1 MPQQNQGITTL
12 KHSSHKKLF
21 GVLGIGLGLILL
33 SGCTANFCSEDDKA
47 QMAYPYEQGVTVYC
61 TKEEYDSFKN
71 ANPELIALEETQ
83 NIAGKAIDGN
93 DNVYSYVPYKVDSN
107 GRAIFSAAKAKN
119 LQDAVLENA
128 YKSGYN
134 LPSVKYW
141 AEIDKYVL
149 EAAMYMAELQQNN
162 VVPKFNVED
171 ATNVATPAFKAAVVV
186 ADPTESKWSINPY
199 TKSDS
204 DIINDESTILRKSV
218 LRNFGHVKFSGK
230 DSKFFENIKF
240 WRNKLYSDLGRD
252 NVPTE
257 DFQTLYV
264 NTIGNR
270 VQNNRSCIAT
280 KDGYYGHYGTNA
292 NWEVAISRKDW
303 GYAWSKGFLEGLLIF
318 PVSWLV
324 DTFAFS
330 FDANLTGFGQIW
342 ALILVTLIVRL
353 LLLGIGFRSNLS
365 QQKMQALQPQVAKI
379 QSKYPN
385 ANTNQAEKTRMNME
399 IQALYKRNKI
409 SMFGPFIG
417 LILQFPI
424 FICVWD
430 AMNGSA
436 ALSTGAFLNLRLS
449 DPIRD
454 VLFNVSGAW
463 YTNVGGWWTALV
475 LYLLMAV
482 AQIAAV
488 LVPNIIR
495 KHNQKKVEKLYKN
508 ANQESQNKTMK
519 WMTYGMVGFTL
530 IMGFTLPSAMGV
542 YWFIGAIISL
552 SQNLITQAV
561 VKAKNKNK
569 GVR

>member
-1 MPQQNQGITTL
+1 M
-12 KHSSHKKLF
+12 F

-204 DIINDESTILRKSV
+204 DIINDESAILRKSV

-353 LLLGIGFRSNLS
+353 LLLGIGFRSTLS
-365 QQKMQALQPQVAKI
+365 QQKMQALKPELDKI
-379 QSKYPN
+379 QAKYPN
-385 ANTNQAEKTRMNME
+385 ANTNQAEKARLGQEQM
-399 IQALYKRNKI
+399 ALYRRNGI
-409 SMFGPFIG
+409 HPFGSM
-417 LILQFPI
+417 LIMIVQFPV
-424 FICVWD
+424 FICVW
-430 AMNGSA
+430 AGLQGSA
-436 ALSTGAFLNLRLS
+436 ALSTGQIFNMRLS
-449 DPIRD
+449 DNINNI
-454 VLFNVSGAW
+454 LFNVSGAW
-463 YTNVGGWWTALV
+463 YTNVNGWWTALV
-475 LYLLMAV
+475 LFILMATV
-482 AQIAAV
+482 QIFS
-488 LVPNIIR
+488 IILPR
-495 KHNQKKVEKLYKN
+495 IIQKRASKKVAKTSVNPN
-508 ANQESQNKTMK
+508 ANDQQRQMRLISYM
-519 WMTYGMVGFTL
+519 MVGFTV
-530 IMGFTLPSAMGV
+530 IMGFMLPSAMGV
-542 YWFIGAIISL
+542 YWLISG
-552 SQNLITQAV
+552 LISMIQTLIMQTLLAR
-561 VKAKNKNK
+561 KPKQRRK
-569 GVR
+569 

>member
-1 MPQQNQGITTL
+1 M

-61 TKEEYDSFKN
+61 TKEEYDSFKA

-134 LPSVKYW
+134 LPSVQYW

-162 VVPKFNVED
+162 VVPTFNVED

-186 ADPTESKWSINPY
+186 CDPTDSKWSINPY

-204 DIINDESTILRKSV
+204 DIINDESAILRKSV

-240 WRNKLYSDLGRD
+240 WRNKLYGELGRD

-353 LLLGIGFRSNLS
+353 LLLGIGFRSTLS
-365 QQKMQALQPQVAKI
+365 QQKMQALKPELDKI
-379 QSKYPN
+379 QAKYPN
-385 ANTNQAEKTRMNME
+385 ANTNQAEKARLGQEQM
-399 IQALYKRNKI
+399 ALYRRHGI
-409 SMFGPFIG
+409 HPFGSL
-417 LILQFPI
+417 LIMIVQFPV
-424 FICVWD
+424 FICVW
-430 AMNGSA
+430 AGLQGSA
-436 ALSTGAFLNLRLS
+436 ALSTGQIFNMRLS
-449 DPIRD
+449 DNINNI
-454 VLFNVSGAW
+454 LFNVSGAW
-463 YTNVGGWWTALV
+463 YTNVNGWWTALV
-475 LYLLMAV
+475 LFILMATV
-482 AQIAAV
+482 QIFSIILPRIIQKRAA
-488 LVPNIIR
+488 
-495 KHNQKKVEKLYKN
+495 KKVAKTS
-508 ANQESQNKTMK
+508 ANPNVNDQQRQMRLISYM
-519 WMTYGMVGFTL
+519 MVGFTV
-530 IMGFTLPSAMGV
+530 IMGFMLPSAMGV
-542 YWFIGAIISL
+542 YWLISG
-552 SQNLITQAV
+552 LISMIQTLIMQTMLTR
-561 VKAKNKNK
+561 KPKQRRK
-569 GVR
+569 